1 MTAPVLRSFSF
12 TGNGEPAVVEA
23 EPDTPLLDVLRDDLD
38 LRGTRFG
45 FGMGLRG
52 ACFVHLDGAVVPSCD
67 TPVWS
72 VEGRTVVTVEGLG
85 GPGGAHPVQR
95 SVLERQAAQCGF
107 CISGIVM
114 SAAALLERTPSPDR
128 AEVAEAL
135 DRNLCRCGSHRRILD
150 AVVAAGTDTGAVADE
165 GAVADPEVAR

>member
-1 MTAPVLRSFSF
+1 VTRFQLTV
-12 TGNGEPAVVEA
+12 NGRAVEVEA

-38 LRGTRFG
+38 LKGTRFG
-45 FGMGLRG
+45 CGMGLCG

-72 VEGRTVVTVEGLG
+72 IDGRTVVTIEGLG
-85 GPGGAHPVQR
+85 NAETGLHPVQR
-95 SVLERQAAQCGF
+95 AVLERQAAQCGF

-114 SAAALLERTPSPDR
+114 SAAALLAHQPHPDR
-128 AEVAEAL
+128 SQVAEAL

-150 AVVAAGTDTGAVADE
+150 AVVQAGGAE
-165 GAVADPEVAR
+165 